1 MEGILK
7 IIYDLSTRNSLL
19 NINDIDKIIDYLIN
33 KNNLEKYIVNIDVQ
47 RIRSN
52 NLASYSIN
60 DKKIIIY
67 SNIIKKMV
75 KDIKFNLNCNDQ
87 VTKNMYINLSILQII
102 LHEIEHA
109 NQEKIINYNTLE
121 SFILRISKLVKQNNQ
136 VYEFNPKER
145 FAEIKSYNE
154 ILEILTYYEKD
165 KLLKLLI
172 TNDELQRKMRGYHYC
187 DNKLYS
193 PIELYFS
200 IGKKEYLL
208 SAFEWYDNSKNL
220 TENVNNMY
228 TISDSLFYGFPIF
241 DNDYCKLMN
250 DIITTLEEN
259 YENKIKVIK

>member
-1 MEGILK
+1 MENILR
-7 IIYDLSTRNSLL
+7 IIYDKTINNKILSLKDIEKILELLVIQKCLNKYIL
-19 NINDIDKIIDYLIN
+19 NIN
-33 KNNLEKYIVNIDVQ
+33 VQ
-47 RIRSN
+47 QIRSN

-145 FAEIKSYNE
+145 PWKNKWLKYAE
-154 ILEILTYYEKD
+154 
-165 KLLKLLI
+165 KL
-172 TNDELQRKMRGYHYC
+172 
-187 DNKLYS
+187 
-193 PIELYFS
+193 
-200 IGKKEYLL
+200 
-208 SAFEWYDNSKNL
+208 NL
-220 TENVNNMY
+220 TSEEVEFLTALYDYKQNSQVN
-228 TISDSLFYGFPIF
+228 G
-241 DNDYCKLMN
+241 
-250 DIITTLEEN
+250 LEEN
-259 YENKIKVIK
+259 RLLSKRR